1 MVSEPNEPSY
11 YEVALTR
18 RQVTVAFVVL
28 LVCMVASFLAGV
40 WVTRGAQAPGAVST
54 AVAAAPAAQ
63 TTDSQLPEYKFF
75 TDRDSSAPKAP
86 AAPSPAPT
94 GPPAAAAD
102 PDTTLLA
109 DVGGD
114 PVATAGGAADAGPET
129 VDAGATDPELA
140 PAPVAAPTA
149 AAPAPTVYRDLQAGE
164 MAVQVFSSADEQQA
178 RAILRQ
184 LKAAG
189 YTVFLSPLATGNR
202 QMFRVRV
209 GPYTDRAAAERVA
222 DEVKQRFKLETWIAK

>member
-40 WVTRGAQAPGAVST
+40 WVTRGAQAPGAAST
-54 AVAAAPAAQ
+54 SMAAAAPAAQ
-63 TTDSQLPEYKFF
+63 TDSQLPEYKFF
-75 TDRDSSAPKAP
+75 TDRDGSAP
-86 AAPSPAPT
+86 AAASAAPPPAPA

-114 PVATAGGAADAGPET
+114 PVATAGGAAAGPET
-129 VDAGATDPELA
+129 VDAGATDPE

-149 AAPAPTVYRDLQAGE
+149 AAPAPTVYRELQAGE

-222 DEVKQRFKLETWIAK
+222 DEVKRRFKLETWIAK